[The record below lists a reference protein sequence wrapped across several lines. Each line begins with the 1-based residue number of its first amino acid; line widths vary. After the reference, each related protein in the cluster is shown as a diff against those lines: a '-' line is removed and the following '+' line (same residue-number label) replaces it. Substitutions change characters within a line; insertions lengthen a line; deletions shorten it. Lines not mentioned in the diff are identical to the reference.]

1 MNLYQKMYEKE
12 GYTVAWS
19 FHTAMDLDKAIACH
33 IMELQLGVANEKKK
47 KKRVDCVSN
56 FLKTD
61 AQNTIAFFYD
71 AKKILSN
78 TLSNYQ
84 ICSQDIDSLIYPL
97 SMDKQTF
104 HAKVSFVCLKRD
116 GDNLKDEYAY
126 RIAVY
131 SRNLTYSNSVLDVGG
146 VFDIEFSNNTDSTDT
161 IAETNGT
168 QFLAFLKLL
177 SEKSGTNWLETKGL
191 TDSGELYERLGKGF
205 HLTNIISN
213 KEVVEI
219 FFGGCGNDKLYKH
232 IGLETMDQDNSII
245 LTPPAF
251 LSPIVNNG
259 INNDEMK
266 AIPLYDLKKGSDFS
280 SSHAKA
286 YLIQK
291 ENEPQYSFLF
301 GSANATPR
309 GIGWNI
315 IFGSESGCDSV
326 SVECLIRYRLAQGEF
341 ESIKGEVKDIYEKYD
356 FCNGQINENSH
367 LEDSIGEFLAK
378 QKVVDV
384 QLSEENGKQVLHY
397 VIEIE
402 SEEFV
407 KEKCKEEFP
416 FYPLEYAKE
425 EKKVT
430 FGEIEN
436 NRIVLDYPINGDYKP
451 AQGELI
457 VGTSRRILTVPM
469 ELYYDNNL
477 ETIKPEESI
486 FDIFL
491 THALDEE
498 NPQGYMNKEIERMND
513 MLKRINE
520 KLDTENERERIKK
533 MNEIVDDMNKVCEIF
548 SREDSITNE

>member
-12 GYTVAWS
+12 GYIVAWS
-19 FHTAMDLDKAIACH
+19 FHTAMDLDKAVACH

-78 TLSNYQ
+78 TLFNYQ

-104 HAKVSFVCLKRD
+104 HAKVSFVCLKRE

-146 VFDIEFSNNTDSTDT
+146 VFDVKFSNNTDLTDT

-205 HLTNIISN
+205 HLTDIISN
-213 KEVVEI
+213 KEVEI

-251 LSPIVNNG
+251 LSQIVKNG
-259 INNDEMK
+259 INND
-266 AIPLYDLKKGSDFS
+266 IPLYDLKKESDFS

-291 ENEPQYSFLF
+291 KMSHSILF
-301 GSANATPR
+301 CLEAQMQRHEGLDGILYMVWKVDMTASA
-309 GIGWNI
+309 
-315 IFGSESGCDSV
+315 
-326 SVECLIRYRLAQGEF
+326 
-341 ESIKGEVKDIYEKYD
+341 
-356 FCNGQINENSH
+356 
-367 LEDSIGEFLAK
+367 
-378 QKVVDV
+378 
-384 QLSEENGKQVLHY
+384 LS
-397 VIEIE
+397 
-402 SEEFV
+402 
-407 KEKCKEEFP
+407 
-416 FYPLEYAKE
+416 A
-425 EKKVT
+425 
-430 FGEIEN
+430 
-436 NRIVLDYPINGDYKP
+436 
-451 AQGELI
+451 
-457 VGTSRRILTVPM
+457 
-469 ELYYDNNL
+469 
-477 ETIKPEESI
+477 
-486 FDIFL
+486 
-491 THALDEE
+491 
-498 NPQGYMNKEIERMND
+498 
-513 MLKRINE
+513 
-520 KLDTENERERIKK
+520 
-533 MNEIVDDMNKVCEIF
+533 
-548 SREDSITNE
+548 

>member
-1 MNLYQKMYEKE
+1 MNLYQKMFEKK

-146 VFDIEFSNNTDSTDT
+146 VFDIKFSNNTDSTYT

-177 SEKSGTNWLETKGL
+177 SEKSGTNWLETRGL
-191 TDSGELYERLGKGF
+191 TDSGELYERLGNGF
-205 HLTNIISN
+205 HLTDIISN
-213 KEVVEI
+213 KEVEI

-251 LSPIVNNG
+251 LSQIVNNG
-259 INNDEMK
+259 INNGKMN
-266 AIPLYDLKKGSDFS
+266 AIPLYDLKEESVFS

-315 IFGSESGCDSV
+315 ISGLESGDDNSV
-326 SVECLIRYRLAQGEF
+326 SVECLIRYRLAQDEF

-356 FCNGQINENSH
+356 FCNGQINKNSH

-378 QKVVDV
+378 QKVVAV

-407 KEKCKEEFP
+407 KNCKEEFP

-425 EKKVT
+425 EKEVT

-498 NPQGYMNKEIERMND
+498 NPQDYMDKELKRMND
-513 MLKRINE
+513 MLNRINE
-520 KLDTENERERIKK
+520 KYDTENERERIVK
-533 MNEIVDDMNKVCEIF
+533 MIVADMEKVRKIF
-548 SREDSITNE
+548 SMEDSITNE